1 LNSVWEIE
9 TIDKE
14 QKRYTISDRCKLN
27 NIFESLNHRRVVNLE
42 ISKIDKID
50 DDDLAKE
57 ILHGIESRISE
68 KIMKSDYGA
77 MKTDN
82 PATNRCYIVEWSSN
96 VYTVQDDIVIKGF
109 NPPDYAYTGEI
120 VCETRFWNP
129 ASKAKCWYTP
139 IPEGEGDT
147 TLRMKQV
154 LMVNI
159 KLVDISDNNKLP
171 KGYNKKKDKRF
182 RSVKNK

>member
-1 LNSVWEIE
+1 MNDSSFCLQFHSHFSDNRRQDVSTTNAHMKMIDNLKLNNQGISECTELNSVWEIE

-57 ILHGIESRISE
+57 ILHGTKSRISE

-77 MKTDN
+77 MRTDN

-96 VYTVQDDIVIKGF
+96 VYTVQDDIVMKGY
-109 NPPDYAYTGEI
+109 NPPKCTHTGEI
-120 VCETRFWNP
+120 VYEARF
-129 ASKAKCWYTP
+129 
-139 IPEGEGDT
+139 
-147 TLRMKQV
+147 
-154 LMVNI
+154 
-159 KLVDISDNNKLP
+159 
-171 KGYNKKKDKRF
+171 
-182 RSVKNK
+182 